1 MLIFFFFWRRRPE
14 SPHKK
19 KNYKEFI
26 NNIWETKKNFQQVL
40 KNIKFE
46 LWTQAYFISK
56 CFGLAEKK
64 WWLTLENHQIDSKK
78 NT

>member
-1 MLIFFFFWRRRPE
+1 MRI
-14 SPHKK
+14 KK
-19 KNYKEFI
+19 
-26 NNIWETKKNFQQVL
+26 QVL

-46 LWTQAYFISK
+46 LWTQAYFIPK
-56 CFGLAEKK
+56 CFSLAEKK